1 MSEED
6 KTLKRLIDEARNPL
20 IKIDRLLKEQDAEPI
35 KHDMPPRP
43 QSNRSK
49 TLEGHK
55 GFKRLKQKDVLERF
69 YSIHGNRYTYS
80 YVKYKN
86 QITPIR
92 VFCSEHG
99 DFLITPSA
107 HWKGVG
113 CPECKKKSRNLKKK
127 TN

>member
-20 IKIDRLLKEQDAEPI
+20 KKIDRLLKEQDAEPI

-55 GFKRLKQKDVLERF
+55 GFKRLKQKEVLQRF
-69 YSIHGNRYTYS
+69 WNKHKDKYS
-80 YVKYKN
+80 YHQMVYKN
-86 QITPIR
+86 KRTKVKEINQ
-92 VFCSEHG
+92 
-99 DFLITPSA
+99 
-107 HWKGVG
+107 
-113 CPECKKKSRNLKKK
+113 
-127 TN
+127 